1 MIQPYFDPTNY
12 FQGGSVFSQ
21 YLQGF
26 VKERSAMNKQM
37 MEIAL
42 AQTDPSFLQDQIQ
55 IMNKNIIELEKAKAK
70 ALQGNPGYNK
80 QLMSLVT
87 QQINKESQ
95 GKLELAREQIQQGG
109 RAAMALSKANALVT
123 GAVGAASGNDT
134 PQEKLDALRSLF
146 AEGDRIEQEGL
157 AIIIKERADA
167 LNIKAEEVIP
177 PNYQKANRIAFTSQY
192 AADRTGFP
200 DARSQT
206 KKALDIVQEFG
217 GGGQMPAESQAAL
230 SAQIDKA
237 IKKYEDQRAGY
248 EKQLAKMQEGG
259 ADIFAGFSR
268 NYMLDNP
275 FIQMSRSQGKVDAL
289 ASAIE
294 AAQKE
299 DFRTMPPMPP
309 APEPDIVKPYTPPQF
324 DSDDEAIAFKPFV
337 ASERT
342 ESVVFDSDKATDD
355 KGERTGQ
362 GFSVKRGILTG
373 TEKLPTQTFAELEIR
388 NPDVASDFYKMVGGV
403 RDRFDVN
410 DSKLMQQKNRTSAL
424 NKLKTGKGLNPY
436 ERFLT
441 EQSAEDLDA
450 VIDDIYSMPRRDL
463 RRLDKKYPT
472 FYQGKAEVLSQ

>member
-37 MEIAL
+37 MEVAL

-109 RAAMALSKANALVT
+109 RAAMALSKANAKVT

-134 PQEKLDALRSLF
+134 PQEKVDALKALF

-157 AIIIKERADA
+157 AIIIGERADELGITA
-167 LNIKAEEVIP
+167 NQVIP
-177 PNYQKANRIAFTSQY
+177 ADFQKANRIGFTSQY
-192 AADRTGFP
+192 AADRTSFP

-230 SAQIDKA
+230 SAQIDAA
-237 IKKYEDQRAGY
+237 IKKYETQRAGY
-248 EKQLAKMQEGG
+248 EKQLTDLQEGG
-259 ADIFAGFSR
+259 VDPFAGFSR

-294 AAQKE
+294 ATQQE
-299 DFRTMPPMPP
+299 DFRTMPPLPP
-309 APEPDIVKPYTPPQF
+309 APEPDIIKPY
-324 DSDDEAIAFKPFV
+324 DSDDEFLSGGLNLPVV

-342 ESVVFDSDKATDD
+342 ESVVFDPEKTFDEE
-355 KGERTGQ
+355 GERTGQ
-362 GFSVKRGILTG
+362 AFSVERTG
-373 TEKLPTQTFAELEIR
+373 LAGMKPLPTQTFAELEIR
-388 NPDVASDFYKMVGGV
+388 DPEAASDFYKMVGGV

-424 NKLKTGKGLNPY
+424 NKLKTGKGLNAY

-463 RRLDKKYPT
+463 RRLDEKYPT